1 MLHVFISAPAF
12 TELSVFHSADARPA
26 AAGGTF
32 PSESRSLLASVHL
45 KKLTWTFPL
54 MHRRLSHVFFK
65 ELQCFGVVL
74 GFFFALLYGR
84 ESYIWYLLHDLRVFA
99 GPVGLAV
106 PSSEWHKHQTL
117 FTKFV
122 YVWVRVQ
129 TGIRQSASIQ
139 PLPPQTGTGVEGIR
153 YKHY

>member
-1 MLHVFISAPAF
+1 MSIHNQHSAEDLRAAGQLDPAPVTDHVGKHEAAWPRRRSLADLIGSHSVDMLHVFISAPAF

-84 ESYIWYLLHDLRVFA
+84 ESYI
-99 GPVGLAV
+99 
-106 PSSEWHKHQTL
+106 
-117 FTKFV
+117 
-122 YVWVRVQ
+122 
-129 TGIRQSASIQ
+129 
-139 PLPPQTGTGVEGIR
+139 
-153 YKHY
+153 